1 MRERYWITAQ
11 PGEIRVCDGCHG
23 VNTVNQAGQPPAQNV
38 ADALRELVRNW
49 KNDIDPM
56 FKDGFGN

>member
-1 MRERYWITAQ
+1 
-11 PGEIRVCDGCHG
+11 VCDGCHG
-23 VNTVNQAGQPPAQNV
+23 VNTINQAGQPPAQNV

-49 KNDIDPM
+49 KNDVDPL